1 MMETYRHGI
10 VNTDSH
16 KILRKGQ
23 AVKVLYERDGMYVVK
38 AYVASIEQKIKKE
51 DVIVNCQ
58 GLINKVSL

>member
-16 KILRKGQ
+16 QVLRKGQ

-38 AYVASIEQKIKKE
+38 PYIACLEQKIKKE
-51 DVIVNCQ
+51 DIIVH
-58 GLINKVSL
+58 

>member
-51 DVIVNCQ
+51 DVIVN
-58 GLINKVSL
+58 

>member
-16 KILRKGQ
+16 QVLRKGQ

-38 AYVASIEQKIKKE
+38 PYIACLEQKIKKE
-51 DVIVNCQ
+51 DVIVH
-58 GLINKVSL
+58 